1 MVALP
6 WGRSGATAE
15 LDRAFLDRARKQLDD
30 DHYGLDKVKKRLLE
44 YLAVLRLKAELDRA
58 ERAQEMATRGD
69 DKVLRDTLSG
79 KDADVKSP
87 LAIEPVRDEQDS
99 DASAYSNALDKPRAV
114 APVEKKPSPSA
125 DKDVP
130 RAGRHKGPILLLVGP
145 PGVGKTSIAR
155 SLATAMG
162 RKVRCAVGSAHLTR
176 AVPPHLARWRPRRG
190 RDPRSSQDLRRR
202 HARPDRPSPP
212 QGRHQRSGH
221 PARRDRQDQ
230 LEQLPRRPGRGYARG
245 LGPRAELEVRL
256 LRACCLL

>member
-44 YLAVLRLKAELDRA
+44 YLAVLRLKAELDRL
-58 ERAQEMATRGD
+58 ERAKEMATRGD

-79 KDADVKSP
+79 KDPEVKSP

-99 DASAYSNALDKPRAV
+99 DASAYANALDKPPALV
-114 APVEKKPSPSA
+114 PVEKKPSPA
-125 DKDVP
+125 GHDKDVP

-162 RKVRCAVGSAHLTR
+162 RKFHRISLGGVRDEAEIRGHRRTYVGAMPGLIAQALRKVGTN
-176 AVPPHLARWRPRRG
+176 
-190 RDPRSSQDLRRR
+190 DPVIL
-202 HARPDRPSPP
+202 
-212 QGRHQRSGH
+212 
-221 PARRDRQDQ
+221 
-230 LEQLPRRPGRGYARG
+230 LECVDA
-245 LGPRAELEVRL
+245 
-256 LRACCLL
+256 